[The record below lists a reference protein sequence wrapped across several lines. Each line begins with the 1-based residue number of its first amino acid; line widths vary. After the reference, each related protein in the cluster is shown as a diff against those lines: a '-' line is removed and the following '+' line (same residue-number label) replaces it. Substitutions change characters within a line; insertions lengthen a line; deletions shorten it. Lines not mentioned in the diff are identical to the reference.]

1 LQEDSHIANINFM
14 NSEEKALFC
23 VFDGHG
29 GREVAIWC
37 SKFYELI
44 LRKDYAEQGSEDDR
58 KEWLRKSF
66 LNVDVELQKHETQKY
81 LANLRKDVPPNKSP
95 LIQILEASRK
105 QNEEEKKEADDD
117 ESMECVG
124 CTANVVYLDKAN
136 NKIYVI
142 NAGDS
147 RCTMGRAGK
156 AVEMSIDHK
165 PESQVEIDRITKA
178 GSTIVEGRV
187 DGNLNLTRSL
197 GDLKYKQR
205 ENLKP
210 EEQAIT
216 ANPDVY
222 VFDYSDDIDFII
234 MGCDG
239 IWEKRSND
247 EMVDFVYQK
256 MKGGVPLK
264 QIVSDLL
271 LETIAPSVM
280 ETQGVGCDNMTC
292 ILIKFTK

>member
-1 LQEDSHIANINFM
+1 MQEDSHIANINFM

>member
-1 LQEDSHIANINFM
+1 MQEDSHIANINFM

-222 VFDYSDDIDFII
+222 VFEYSDDIDFII